1 MSSSPV
7 LLLALIGGASGTEH
21 WSDVNWAKCEGGSG
35 IKWDLSTHDGGDYM
49 SVIDRESGRCLAVKD
64 CEYTAGGDA
73 YGRLIL
79 EPCTTSNAC
88 QGKNQR
94 WRFRNQHASPMLI
107 TTTPPAEP
115 TAIECGAKGFPDGP
129 GADGGQGSWCI
140 CDVFSPDRVG
150 GTLVNV
156 AGYCGASNSQFVF
169 HTEDDTIRLKDPQHS
184 GLGQCLHGKP
194 CDSSS
199 TPPCSLPA
207 SWGDTFLIL
216 FCVAG
221 ALYAGGGVAFGV
233 RSGEPAGLTAHP
245 HHAAIKAVAGLA
257 QDGVAFTRA
266 RIAERRGGG
275 GARGAALLDDS
286 DRGGQSPGKSSKRKK
301 EKKERREKQP
311 AAADES
317 PAEAPSAAASS
328 AAAGTSAGDGGRWV
342 KVPEN

>member
-1 MSSSPV
+1 MVEAPV
-7 LLLALIGGASGTEH
+7 
-21 WSDVNWAKCEGGSG
+21 N
-35 IKWDLSTHDGGDYM
+35 
-49 SVIDRESGRCLAVKD
+49 AVF
-64 CEYTAGGDA
+64 
-73 YGRLIL
+73 
-79 EPCTTSNAC
+79 NV
-88 QGKNQR
+88 
-94 WRFRNQHASPMLI
+94 
-107 TTTPPAEP
+107 P
-115 TAIECGAKGFPDGP
+115 TAFGVVTDA
-129 GADGGQGSWCI
+129 A
-140 CDVFSPDRVG
+140 
-150 GTLVNV
+150 
-156 AGYCGASNSQFVF
+156 FV
-169 HTEDDTIRLKDPQHS
+169 TSAANTVE
-184 GLGQCLHGKP
+184 
-194 CDSSS
+194 
-199 TPPCSLPA
+199 
-207 SWGDTFLIL
+207 L

-233 RSGEPAGLTAHP
+233 RSGEPPGLTAHP

-286 DRGGQSPGKSSKRKK
+286 ERAGQREEGKSSKRKK